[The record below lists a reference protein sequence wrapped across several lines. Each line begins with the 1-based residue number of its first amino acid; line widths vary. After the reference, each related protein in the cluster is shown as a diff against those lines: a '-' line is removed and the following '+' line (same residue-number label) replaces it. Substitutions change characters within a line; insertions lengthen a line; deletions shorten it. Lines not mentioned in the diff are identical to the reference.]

1 MKKYILCYG
10 DSNTHGY
17 NPVNG
22 FRYGENIRWTGR
34 MAEILGED
42 YKIIEEGLNSRT
54 TDLKPEGEPWRSGLY
69 YLEPCI
75 RTHMPLDLVILML
88 GSNDMKRQFAQTEET
103 IGNNIRRL
111 IRKIRQISSEK
122 SEDGSPGRI
131 LLVSPPLIS
140 KDICRFG
147 PDDEFGGMRAV
158 ELSGRLA
165 PVYQRI
171 AEEEGC
177 DYLDAAKVTAAGVFD
192 GLHLDEKGHEKLAVA
207 MAEKIR
213 SIYGEDSK
221 IKSEYS
227 DN

>member
-34 MAEILGED
+34 MAAILGED

-54 TDLKPEGEPWRSGLY
+54 TDLKPEREPWRSGLY

-103 IGNNIRRL
+103 IGNNLSL
-111 IRKIRQISSEK
+111 IHI
-122 SEDGSPGRI
+122 
-131 LLVSPPLIS
+131 
-140 KDICRFG
+140 
-147 PDDEFGGMRAV
+147 
-158 ELSGRLA
+158 
-165 PVYQRI
+165 
-171 AEEEGC
+171 
-177 DYLDAAKVTAAGVFD
+177 
-192 GLHLDEKGHEKLAVA
+192 
-207 MAEKIR
+207 
-213 SIYGEDSK
+213 
-221 IKSEYS
+221 
-227 DN
+227 